1 MVVIF
6 VMVVMSVVGGCG
18 GGWST
23 RRHGSVCASVVG
35 GCRGGLVVVAAVV
48 VALVSA
54 VCVCSL
60 CWLWCRFGE
69 NEFPL

>member
-1 MVVIF
+1 MF
-6 VMVVMSVVGGCG
+6 CGCMYLG
-18 GGWST
+18 CMWGVY
-23 RRHGSVCASVVG
+23 GSVCASVVG
-35 GCRGGLVVVAAVV
+35 GCRGGLVVVAAV